1 MQDKKPVT
9 IDEMIAAVN
18 LEILR
23 LGYRQSALSR
33 HGKQLREFS
42 EYCEE
47 HDIQYYE
54 VGTGLQYFYNRY
66 GIVMTDHNVKLNQ
79 QQLDTRCTVWLLDD
93 VYHLGCS
100 RRFSY
105 HNYNVP
111 IQYAALLEEYLAYC
125 MRNNDAAGT
134 VRIKRAKLRKFL
146 GFLDARGIPVES
158 MTPSDIS
165 EFMTTLTGYSR
176 STIHVYASILSRFF
190 QYLEEIG
197 IIKTELH
204 SSIPRLKIYTEE
216 TIPETWTPEEVRKLL
231 SAVDRTN
238 PIGKRDYAMIL
249 LAVLLGMRVGDICAL
264 RFKDI
269 DWKRR
274 IISYTQQKT
283 GKANTLPLLPEIG
296 EAIIAYIKNGRLE
309 SPTDNVFVRHLPP
322 YGALTTGSA
331 LSLSIKRYM
340 RYAGL
345 EMKPR
350 KAAHALRHTLASNL
364 LCDGIPLMTIS
375 NILGHFNTHTTSGY
389 TKVDISALRKCAL
402 SYGRKEV
409 AEYECTAIIG

>member
-1 MQDKKPVT
+1 
-9 IDEMIAAVN
+9 
-18 LEILR
+18 
-23 LGYRQSALSR
+23 
-33 HGKQLREFS
+33 
-42 EYCEE
+42 
-47 HDIQYYE
+47 
-54 VGTGLQYFYNRY
+54 
-66 GIVMTDHNVKLNQ
+66 
-79 QQLDTRCTVWLLDD
+79 
-93 VYHLGCS
+93 
-100 RRFSY
+100 
-105 HNYNVP
+105 
-111 IQYAALLEEYLAYC
+111 
-125 MRNNDAAGT
+125 
-134 VRIKRAKLRKFL
+134 
-146 GFLDARGIPVES
+146 
-158 MTPSDIS
+158 
-165 EFMTTLTGYSR
+165 
-176 STIHVYASILSRFF
+176 
-190 QYLEEIG
+190 
-197 IIKTELH
+197 
-204 SSIPRLKIYTEE
+204 
-216 TIPETWTPEEVRKLL
+216 
-231 SAVDRTN
+231 
-238 PIGKRDYAMIL
+238 MIL

-274 IISYTQQKT
+274 IICYTQQKT